1 MDNFSSWQNPPI
13 NPWPEEQRAIGI
25 GEANFLF
32 NSLFLLLQM
41 PWKLVDIIEQ
51 LLHTKTQLQLQFLYR
66 RWWLYSNRLQMLKV
80 SVQFSSTAQLCPN
93 LWDPMNCSKP
103 GRLPIPWTREG
114 PHSAPRHPVVVFW
127 CEQHPQRY
135 LEDARRTECEVGKKR
150 YFLCFRPLLAP
161 QATYSTPHRFVL
173 FLMNYL
179 MSVLVWQLY
188 GERTS

>member
-103 GRLPIPWTREG
+103 GLPV
-114 PHSAPRHPVVVFW
+114 HHQLPVFTETHVHWVGDAIQPSHLLSPPSLPAFNVS
-127 CEQHPQRY
+127 QHQ
-135 LEDARRTECEVGKKR
+135 G
-150 YFLCFRPLLAP
+150 
-161 QATYSTPHRFVL
+161 L
-173 FLMNYL
+173 FK
-179 MSVLVWQLY
+179 
-188 GERTS
+188 